1 MGMLQKNKIFDVNS
15 EKFNDYF
22 KFNDLHNY
30 EKIYLTEKLDLI
42 KGEKVTIIG
51 FKDKTISKLLKN
63 KGFLEINYIDDNTS
77 SFVAISKIK
86 SSDVLIFKDN
96 YEVIDSLNLQDS
108 INSYSKVI
116 VSNDFNILI
125 SLGLIDPVIK
135 KMNIVI
141 DKYGIISKISA

>member
-141 DKYGIISKISA
+141 DKYGIINKISA

>member
-135 KMNIVI
+135 EMNIVI